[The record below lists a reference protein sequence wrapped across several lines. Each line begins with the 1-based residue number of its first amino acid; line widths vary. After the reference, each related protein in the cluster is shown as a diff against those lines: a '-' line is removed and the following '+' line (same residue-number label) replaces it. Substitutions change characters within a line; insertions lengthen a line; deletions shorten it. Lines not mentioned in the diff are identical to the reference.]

1 MRFTTI
7 QNNVQTFVNLHI
19 CPFMFFCR
27 QDFLREVFVRFYFLV
42 KITAGKVSI
51 VQ

>member
-1 MRFTTI
+1 MHFTKKR
-7 QNNVQTFVNLHI
+7 NNVETFVNLHI
-19 CPFMFFCR
+19 FQLTFFCR
-27 QDFLREVFVRFYFLV
+27 RLHKVFVQFYFLV